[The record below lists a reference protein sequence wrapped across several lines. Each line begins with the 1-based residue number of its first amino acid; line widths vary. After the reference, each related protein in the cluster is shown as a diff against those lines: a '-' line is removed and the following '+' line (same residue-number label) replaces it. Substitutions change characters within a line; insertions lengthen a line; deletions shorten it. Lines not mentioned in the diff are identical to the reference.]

1 MIYKIDWERAN
12 SGDNLKWIKRS
23 IYKIS
28 LLISR
33 IKSFAFLFGLDKLI
47 DV

>member
-12 SGDNLKWIKRS
+12 SGDNLKLIKRS
-23 IYKIS
+23 IYQIS

-33 IKSFAFLFGLDKLI
+33 IKSFPFVFALDKLI